1 VLQAINPC
9 KLPSPDATSHTFLGL
24 SSGQALQFGK
34 VGGPLRL
41 VALSAILVGVVGAS
55 WSWHLLQWYISA
67 NALTAC
73 ILGTQCPLVF
83 QTSFSYFYGVPIHLL
98 AVAWFSLLTLLA
110 AIRAYGIQSAALA
123 GVVIGALCVPAII
136 YLDYVQVAVI
146 HAICSDCELAHIL
159 GLILFGLFAFIYR
172 ADRKN
177 KTRTKSG
184 TPAR

>member
-1 VLQAINPC
+1 
-9 KLPSPDATSHTFLGL
+9 
-24 SSGQALQFGK
+24 
-34 VGGPLRL
+34 LRL

-110 AIRAYGIQSAALA
+110 VLRALGVRSAGMI
-123 GVVIGALCVPAII
+123 GVIVGGFCVPAII
-136 YLDYVQVAVI
+136 YLDYIQLAII
-146 HAICSDCELAHIL
+146 HAICSDCELAHVL
-159 GLILFGLFAFIYR
+159 GLILFVLFVFIYWT
-172 ADRKN
+172 DRKQG
-177 KTRTKSG
+177 KDK
-184 TPAR
+184 AAL

>member
-1 VLQAINPC
+1 M
-9 KLPSPDATSHTFLGL
+9 FLGRA
-24 SSGQALQFGK
+24 SGQAFHFSK
-34 VGGPLRL
+34 VGELLRL

-110 AIRAYGIQSAALA
+110 VIRAYGIRSAAAA
-123 GVVIGALCVPAII
+123 GVIVGALCVPAVV
-136 YLDYVQVAVI
+136 YLDYIQVAVI
-146 HAICSDCELAHIL
+146 HAICSDCELAHVL
-159 GLILFGLFAFIYR
+159 GLILFVLFVVIYR
-172 ADRKN
+172 SDRKDKSK
-177 KTRTKSG
+177 KTSQ
-184 TPAR
+184 